1 MFTITIN
8 SHEEWEE
15 YAAEHDFE
23 ISSKIVKMILEN
35 LNNPKR
41 HYHVMD
47 IEILEEETVLE
58 VTIDKKY
65 FAETLKKNL
74 GVYEAHERYEEC
86 TVIVKAIEQLESK

>member
-1 MFTITIN
+1 MFIITLN
-8 SHEEWEE
+8 TYEEWEE
-15 YAAEHDFE
+15 YAKEHDFE
-23 ISSKIVKMILEN
+23 ISEKIVKMILEN
-35 LNNPKR
+35 LNNTKR

-74 GVYEAHERYEEC
+74 KVFEEYERYEEC